1 MQFLFNFVIKE
12 NKIIIIYISSIKL
25 FTKLQDFILIKLT
38 FSQFDQKFL
47 RNLHLTKRITT
58 SSIVAFTVGPHLDCS
73 FRYGSPLYVGALVH
87 RIHAY
92 TYGPAHCPL
101 PGRAA
106 EHAGPGTCSASMGS
120 RFDRAATNVNTTP
133 HVVPMLFRCCSTVV
147 PLLLPCSAGH
157 GYE

>member
-1 MQFLFNFVIKE
+1 MQFLFNFFIKE

-87 RIHAY
+87 RIHLA
-92 TYGPAHCPL
+92 TGLPIAQCPVVQQNMPAQ
-101 PGRAA
+101 GRVQPAWG
-106 EHAGPGTCSASMGS
+106 AGLIGQQRM
-120 RFDRAATNVNTTP
+120 
-133 HVVPMLFRCCSTVV
+133 
-147 PLLLPCSAGH
+147 
-157 GYE
+157 